1 MEKNIDK
8 TSEEIL
14 EIYNGLPKIIQ
25 DAITKSGWEK
35 KVRDIVTKNKLRVDQ
50 GTQLENM
57 VFALMMGQ
65 FSAENLYTSIME
77 DFDLDEENAKLLFQD
92 IDEQI
97 FGNIEGI
104 IMRLELNEQEKD
116 LLGNKKEVA
125 AGKAVEKKEPSEKT
139 WEEKTLSSDSIL
151 KRDTSTFLR
160 EGVDTATAND
170 EILTITRDEI
180 LRGIEEPEEI
190 DEDSAP
196 AESVTPNQSTTYAAQ
211 KSDMQVSAPAIP
223 STEISSDSKTDINFM
238 SDTSDTEKMPA
249 PADDNLPNLTNSNVM
264 PGTKENNFKTIDP
277 VEAGFGSKVSTSSK
291 DYKSTDPYR
300 ESID

>member
-14 EIYNGLPKIIQ
+14 RIYNGLPKIIQ

-65 FSAENLYTSIME
+65 FSAEELYTSIME
-77 DFDLDEENAKLLFQD
+77 DFDLDEGNAKLLFQD

-125 AGKAVEKKEPSEKT
+125 QVKSIEKKEPSEKT

-151 KRDTSTFLR
+151 RRDTNTFLR

-170 EILTITRDEI
+170 EILTVTRDEI
-180 LRGIEEPEEI
+180 LRGIEEPEEA
-190 DEDSAP
+190 DEDVEP
-196 AESVTPNQSTTYAAQ
+196 FESDVPNTVTTSTP
-211 KSDMQVSAPAIP
+211 DVPVSTQPIP
-223 STEISSDSKTDINFM
+223 STDISSDSKTDTNFM
-238 SDTSDTEKMPA
+238 SDTSDTETMLDPV
-249 PADDNLPNLTNSNVM
+249 DDNLPNLTNSNVM
-264 PGTKENNFKTIDP
+264 PGLKKEKSKTIDP

-300 ESID
+300 ESIN